1 MLSRWKIVS
10 PLDFQQYNHFKY
22 AICACMLVLEWK
34 ERAFIEKVNLGC
46 FCWFPEAIL
55 VHKHG
60 TPIWRLYTKLYKGAW
75 NVWANNSET
84 VGHKDLRLGQI
95 VYVLVFYN
103 IHFLGFFSWTVSNL
117 YIFLRDSENDLYYY
131 DQLAFSTKCIS
142 VTLDLQINSAVLLWD
157 SIITLLISRWRGGTG
172 QRKFSSTGG
181 SRVVADARFV
191 APFLATRLTYSGS
204 PRIFP
209 PRLKH
214 CLLCLWL
221 IYACRV
227 TKKVFF
233 VQIICITATVSVASH
248 PNVLRRSSRVPTPRT
263 KRL

>member
-22 AICACMLVLEWK
+22 VICACMLVLEWK
-34 ERAFIEKVNLGC
+34 ERAFIEKVNFGC

-55 VHKHG
+55 VPTNTVHQYG
-60 TPIWRLYTKLYKGAW
+60 VTIQSSTK
-75 NVWANNSET
+75 VRET
-84 VGHKDLRLGQI
+84 FGQI
-95 VYVLVFYN
+95 TQKLWATKTWDLGKLFIYSSF
-103 IHFLGFFSWTVSNL
+103 ITFIFLASSTGRFPI
-117 YIFLRDSENDLYYY
+117 YIFFLRDSENDLYYY

-191 APFLATRLTYSGS
+191 APFLATRLTYPGS
-204 PRIFP
+204 PRM
-209 PRLKH
+209 
-214 CLLCLWL
+214 
-221 IYACRV
+221 
-227 TKKVFF
+227 
-233 VQIICITATVSVASH
+233 
-248 PNVLRRSSRVPTPRT
+248 
-263 KRL
+263 

>member
-22 AICACMLVLEWK
+22 VICACMLVLEWK
-34 ERAFIEKVNLGC
+34 ERASIEKVNLRC

-55 VHKHG
+55 VHQHG

-95 VYVLVFYN
+95 VYIFVFYN
-103 IHFLGFFSWTVSNL
+103 ISFSWLLLLDGFQFIYFFAWQWKRSIL
-117 YIFLRDSENDLYYY
+117 LWS
-131 DQLAFSTKCIS
+131 KCIS

-157 SIITLLISRWRGGTG
+157 SIITLLISRWRRGTG

-191 APFLATRLTYSGS
+191 VPFLATRLTYPGS
-204 PRIFP
+204 PRM
-209 PRLKH
+209 
-214 CLLCLWL
+214 
-221 IYACRV
+221 
-227 TKKVFF
+227 
-233 VQIICITATVSVASH
+233 
-248 PNVLRRSSRVPTPRT
+248 
-263 KRL
+263 